1 MFVNRPAPAAPLF
14 TRTGFIMAAKRRP
27 AKRKARKDPIQQIAN
42 TLGDPKVVGV
52 LLVLVAVFTLL
63 SLVTDS
69 RGELT
74 GAWIDL
80 LRTTVGSGVWGMPLI
95 LGLLGLWMVIR
106 AVEKMPDLPWQRPL
120 GLMLIFLAYLT
131 GAGLIY
137 DPATR
142 RNLAEAGQAGG
153 WLGLQ
158 LSNGFA
164 DLIGQAGAWIVALI
178 TLGIGLFLLTDQL
191 LIKGFNHLVFLWD
204 DWRFQ
209 RGQGRDRQLPPG
221 SPIQPAFPLATG
233 ELPWWKQL
241 LERIRPKPEPPIM
254 GRTTTPRS
262 ERQPSAPNRVEAVP
276 TRGMTSAPAV
286 SPPRQTTT
294 QPSDGAS
301 LTPRIV
307 GGHQAWRLP
316 SIDDMLVDRER
327 LADSDDHIRQ
337 QGRLI
342 QETLA
347 LFGVPADFEGAYKGP
362 AVTQYLIKPGY
373 VERTIRGET
382 KRIKVKVSKIAAL
395 TNDLALALAAPNVRI
410 EAPIPGTNYVG
421 IEVPNREGNIVGLK
435 ELMQSDVF
443 TESKA
448 KLPIALGEDV
458 KGQPIVAD
466 LTRMPHL
473 LIAGATGAGKSVCI
487 NSIICDLLITNTP
500 DNLRLLMIDPKMV
513 ELNMY
518 NGIPHLLSPVVT
530 EIDKASGVLFWAVKE
545 MERRYQLFSKAGTRD
560 LERYNA
566 YLTKRN
572 EPPLPYIVIIV
583 DEMAD
588 LMMASPEEVEKHI
601 CRLAQMARAVGMHL
615 IIATQRPSVD
625 VITGLI
631 KANFPSRIAFAVTSQ
646 IDSRVILDVPGADR
660 LLGRGDMLFMAPDA
674 SKLERLQG
682 TFLGDDEINR
692 IVRYWK
698 GVRMLERD
706 PQGAVGLDGLD
717 LNADPPWEREDDFA
731 TAHAL
736 GGDGAGDNPFLETP
750 APSAGATRS
759 AFGSGS
765 ASGAMAQPSLFKQ
778 IEELRSIDNRDELFL
793 EAVKAV
799 IEAGRG
805 SVSLLQRKLRVGY
818 SRASRLVDQLEEAG
832 VLGPDQGG
840 SQGRVVLINDLADLG
855 NGPQIRS
862 RAGPPPPAE
871 TDTRSTPSP
880 APLPP
885 PRIIGDEEQRPSAKP
900 KVWW

>member
-1 MFVNRPAPAAPLF
+1 
-14 TRTGFIMAAKRRP
+14 MAAKRRP
-27 AKRKARKDPIQQIAN
+27 TKRKTRKDPIQQIAN
-42 TLGDPKVVGV
+42 FLGDPKVIGV

-63 SLVTDS
+63 SLATDS
-69 RGELT
+69 RGQLT

-80 LRTTVGSGVWGMPLI
+80 LRMTVGNGVWGMPLI

-106 AVEKMPDLPWQRPL
+106 SVEKMPDLPWQRPL
-120 GLMLIFLAYLT
+120 GLGLIFLAYIT
-131 GAGLIY
+131 GAGLMY

-164 DLIGQAGAWIVALI
+164 DLIGQAGAWIVVLI
-178 TLGIGLFLLTDQL
+178 TVGIGLFLLTDQL
-191 LIKGFNHLVFLWD
+191 LIEGFNHLVFLWD
-204 DWRFQ
+204 DWRFR

-233 ELPWWKQL
+233 RAALVEADDWSVCGPSRNRPSWAAPPP
-241 LERIRPKPEPPIM
+241 LEPM
-254 GRTTTPRS
+254 AM
-262 ERQPSAPNRVEAVP
+262 PSAPNRVEAVP
-276 TRGMTSAPAV
+276 SRGMAPAPATAAP
-286 SPPRQTTT
+286 SPPRQAAT
-294 QPSDGAS
+294 QPSDGTS

-466 LTRMPHL
+466 MTRMPHL

-530 EIDKASGVLFWAVKE
+530 EVDKASGVLFWAVKE
-545 MERRYQLFSKAGTRD
+545 MERRYQLFSKAGARD
-560 LERYNA
+560 LERYNG
-566 YLTKRN
+566 YLTQAQRAAPALHCDHRGRN
-572 EPPLPYIVIIV
+572 
-583 DEMAD
+583 
-588 LMMASPEEVEKHI
+588 
-601 CRLAQMARAVGMHL
+601 G
-615 IIATQRPSVD
+615 RPD
-625 VITGLI
+625 
-631 KANFPSRIAFAVTSQ
+631 
-646 IDSRVILDVPGADR
+646 D
-660 LLGRGDMLFMAPDA
+660 GR
-674 SKLERLQG
+674 
-682 TFLGDDEINR
+682 
-692 IVRYWK
+692 
-698 GVRMLERD
+698 
-706 PQGAVGLDGLD
+706 
-717 LNADPPWEREDDFA
+717 
-731 TAHAL
+731 
-736 GGDGAGDNPFLETP
+736 
-750 APSAGATRS
+750 
-759 AFGSGS
+759 
-765 ASGAMAQPSLFKQ
+765 
-778 IEELRSIDNRDELFL
+778 
-793 EAVKAV
+793 
-799 IEAGRG
+799 AGRG
-805 SVSLLQRKLRVGY
+805 G
-818 SRASRLVDQLEEAG
+818 EAH
-832 VLGPDQGG
+832 LPSGPDGPGRGHAPDHRHPAPVGGCDHRADQGQLPLPHRLRRHQPG
-840 SQGRVVLINDLADLG
+840 GQPGDPGCARRRPA
-855 NGPQIRS
+855 
-862 RAGPPPPAE
+862 AGPRGHALYGPGCQQTGAFAGHLFG
-871 TDTRSTPSP
+871 R
-880 APLPP
+880 
-885 PRIIGDEEQRPSAKP
+885 R
-900 KVWW
+900 

>member
-1 MFVNRPAPAAPLF
+1 
-14 TRTGFIMAAKRRP
+14 MAAKRRP
-27 AKRKARKDPIQQIAN
+27 AAKRKTRKDPIQQIADI
-42 TLGDPKVVGV
+42 LGDPKVIGV

-63 SLVTDS
+63 SLITDS
-69 RGELT
+69 RGQLT

-80 LRTTVGSGVWGMPLI
+80 LRMTVGNGVWGMPLI
-95 LGLLGLWMVIR
+95 IGLLGLWMVIR

-120 GLMLIFLAYLT
+120 GLSLLFLAYIT
-131 GAGLIY
+131 AAGLIY

-158 LSNGFA
+158 MSNGFA
-164 DLIGQAGAWIVALI
+164 DLLSTPGAWIVVIL
-178 TLGIGLFLLTDQL
+178 TVGLGLFLLTDQL
-191 LIKGFNHLVFLWD
+191 FVQGFNYLVFLWD

-209 RGQGRDRQLPPG
+209 RDQAHDRISPPS

-233 ELPWWKQL
+233 ELPWWKQMM
-241 LERIRPKPEPPIM
+241 ERMRPKPEPPII
-254 GRTTTPRS
+254 GRATTTTRPENR
-262 ERQPSAPNRVEAVP
+262 PSAPNLVQPVPSRGAAPAAVP
-276 TRGMTSAPAV
+276 TPPPA
-286 SPPRQTTT
+286 RQPATL
-294 QPSDGAS
+294 PSDGTT

-316 SIDDMLVDRER
+316 SIDEMLVDRER

-373 VERTIRGET
+373 VERTIRGEA

-410 EAPIPGTNYVG
+410 EAPIPGTSYVG

-443 TESKA
+443 IESKG
-448 KLPIALGEDV
+448 KLRIALGEDV
-458 KGQPIVAD
+458 KGQPTVAD
-466 LTRMPHL
+466 LARMPHL

-487 NSIICDLLITNTP
+487 NSIICDLLLTHTP

-530 EIDKASGVLFWAVKE
+530 EVDKAAGVLFWAVKE
-545 MERRYQLFSKAGTRD
+545 MERRYQLFSKAGARD
-560 LERYNA
+560 LERYNG
-566 YLTKRN
+566 YLEKRN
-572 EPPLPYIVIIV
+572 EPRLPYIVIIV

-588 LMMASPEEVEKHI
+588 LMMAAPEEVEKHI

-646 IDSRVILDVPGADR
+646 VDSRVILDVPGADR

-698 GVRMLERD
+698 GVRMLERG
-706 PQGAVGLDGLD
+706 PQAAVGLDSQNPD
-717 LNADPPWEREDDFA
+717 PAPPWDSEDDFA
-731 TAHAL
+731 PSQAL
-736 GGDGAGDNPFLETP
+736 PTGGDDNPFLDHP
-750 APSAGATRS
+750 APVPGPTGAL
-759 AFGSGS
+759 SGS
-765 ASGAMAQPSLFKQ
+765 RSSTETRATTQPSLFQQ
-778 IEELRSIDNRDELFL
+778 IEELRTIDNRDELFR
-793 EAVKAV
+793 EAVQAV

-840 SQGRVVLINDLADLG
+840 SQGRAVLIADPAELG
-855 NGPQIRS
+855 DGPQISSRS
-862 RAGPPPPAE
+862 GPPPPA
-871 TDTRSTPSP
+871 DPVVRSAS
-880 APLPP
+880 LPP
-885 PRIIGDEEQRPSAKP
+885 PRIIGDEEPRASGKP